1 MLTPFRPRVK
11 KRRGSSTLAPP
22 SITLKTLGLG
32 VRHLDEVIV
41 YRPTLV
47 ITTELEDM
55 SISSPLHILASADC
69 LEPAAFFEFVQ
80 HSLSIRGRGC
90 LISCP
95 SDLGLP
101 SLVSFLSSSPNE
113 SLTWDRSSTCSG
125 RAYSQLFPLTCSR
138 PAQGFFWK
146 PIVQMPFSRS
156 WIVCATLSPPTLT
169 SPASFFPGADHPG
182 TVVPSPP
189 AAHSPAWLR
198 SQLGWERRSE
208 WPNGRRR
215 PALVLRRG

>member
-125 RAYSQLFPLTCSR
+125 RAYSQLFPVNLFEASAGLLLETDCPDAIFEVMDCLRNPLSTHPHQPCVFLSRSR
-138 PAQGFFWK
+138 PSRDRC
-146 PIVQMPFSRS
+146 PIPACSAFSGL
-156 WIVCATLSPPTLT
+156 ATVSARL
-169 SPASFFPGADHPG
+169 G
-182 TVVPSPP
+182 TT
-189 AAHSPAWLR
+189 
-198 SQLGWERRSE
+198 Q
-208 WPNGRRR
+208 
-215 PALVLRRG
+215 